1 MCTYAQVG
9 TRAWILTISLLGVTM
24 LPSATHATNEA
35 VGEKIRTFGIKAL
48 ELDPSFL
55 VNMQT
60 AIPAEGWP
68 EFSGANMTVKAAA
81 PTPALKLELAQ
92 WKQWRSDLLS
102 FKFDKLRNRKVMY
115 AYYLSSPKAKKV
127 DEILDAIK
135 HIALFEGNI
144 DHASGWMAIGVDYN
158 VENENFPA
166 ELDLYRKVAVP
177 VEWSK
182 STYQFINA
190 QHDPETFSAL
200 VSATTTALQPAA
212 FANFLAVEGWAGN
225 VKRPDLPMGT
235 LDIKG
240 LSLDAGYAAFNVASK
255 GSMVWHKR
263 IPVASFVAVDRNL
276 DIDGVEPEA
285 ILTSKMAW
293 WLIGE

>member
-1 MCTYAQVG
+1 
-9 TRAWILTISLLGVTM
+9 M

-35 VGEKIRTFGIKAL
+35 VVEKIRTFGIKAF

-144 DHASGWMAIGVDYN
+144 DHASGWMAIGVDYK

-190 QHDPETFSAL
+190 QHDSGDFFGIGFSDDYG
-200 VSATTTALQPAA
+200 SATSRLRQLFGSGRLGWKCETARLTD
-212 FANFLAVEGWAGN
+212 GN
-225 VKRPDLPMGT
+225 VRHKWDCRWTRDTLHSTSRRKGQWCGTNGYPLLHLSRWIGT
-235 LDIKG
+235 LI
-240 LSLDAGYAAFNVASK
+240 
-255 GSMVWHKR
+255 SMEWSQKR
-263 IPVASFVAVDRNL
+263 Y
-276 DIDGVEPEA
+276 
-285 ILTSKMAW
+285 
-293 WLIGE
+293 